1 MEDIKETL
9 KKYYPSLWP
18 PNNNFP
24 TMEEIQKFSN
34 VFHKDQRVNLFFE
47 LINKMKDNFYYVH
60 FFSSP
65 SSYFGFRSVIKRD
78 GLVHNIDFYS
88 SILAPYYCYSVKTHK
103 EIIVYET
110 LDASEQVTFLKLGSL
125 VGHTRRL
132 VLFYVDENL
141 MGEIQKFN
149 RLIFD
154 QGRKYNITVEEWK
167 RTKMCRDLY
176 HYAENY
182 RLYES
187 VFYWNNSPPAVAEQI
202 SKILELQKEIINF
215 T

>member
-1 MEDIKETL
+1 MPE
-9 KKYYPSLWP
+9 
-18 PNNNFP
+18 F
-24 TMEEIQKFSN
+24 
-34 VFHKDQRVNLFFE
+34 
-47 LINKMKDNFYYVH
+47 
-60 FFSSP
+60 
-65 SSYFGFRSVIKRD
+65 
-78 GLVHNIDFYS
+78 
-88 SILAPYYCYSVKTHK
+88 
-103 EIIVYET
+103 
-110 LDASEQVTFLKLGSL
+110 SEQVTFLKLSSL
-125 VGHTRRL
+125 VRNIMRNTRRL

-154 QGRKYNITVEEWK
+154 QGRKYDITVEEWK
-167 RTKMCRDLY
+167 RTKMCKDLY

-215 T
+215 TLLPATLIETEVADIEPDYRGAKPNYFRLLFNHALPDKRTRIV